1 MIVERIG
8 DVCPYCGTKL
18 DKNSIVCSECLK
30 ENQAGNKFCS
40 YCGASL
46 YSSDSEQDMEGEE
59 SKIYSWS
66 SSGESYDGVYG
77 EMFSKKAGE
86 KEEIDRFPARA
97 ARSLRVW
104 WWGASKTD
112 KFVLLILAVIYMFV
126 ILVGM
131 LGSVLG
137 IGSDVSDEENEIE
150 SQVLYEED
158 GIEVTA
164 VSIEPYYGENSNWIS
179 RLIDKLSYNSQEGYC
194 LELKLEN
201 TGDRTLSITV
211 VDGSV
216 NGYMCNFTEDGE
228 GDVVA
233 YVSAGRTETCTLY
246 FLEDDLEDAGIKTI
260 LEVEF
265 RMEIENAD
273 GDVDISD
280 FMTVTTQSYGE
291 ETQEYDD
298 SGTVAYDEDGLKIV
312 YQGIDQDTEYFY
324 LKFYMENESGQ
335 DIHLI
340 ANAADTVVL
349 NDTYTLY
356 TSEIDID
363 LMDGKKVIHTLRLS
377 KDDLEE
383 YYGLDS
389 TNDFERYAFS
399 YEIVDADTLETIGDT
414 GKITVDLD

>member
-8 DVCPYCGTKL
+8 DVCPYCGAKL
-18 DKNSIVCSECLK
+18 DRNSIVCPSCLK
-30 ENQAGNKFCS
+30 ENYADGKFCR
-40 YCGASL
+40 YCGAAL
-46 YSSDSEQDMEGEE
+46 YSSGQEQNKYGMENSEE
-59 SKIYSWS
+59 SSRGRLPREAWE
-66 SSGESYDGVYG
+66 ESRGNYYK
-77 EMFSKKAGE
+77 ETQKKRRRN
-86 KEEIDRFPARA
+86 RF
-97 ARSLRVW
+97 LY
-104 WWGASKTD
+104 
-112 KFVLLILAVIYMFV
+112 FLFILAGLCVICVVFFG
-126 ILVGM
+126 IQDSNRNR
-131 LGSVLG
+131 GS
-137 IGSDVSDEENEIE
+137 SIE

-164 VSIEPYYGENSNWIS
+164 VSIEPYYVEKSNWIS

-201 TGDRTLSITV
+201 TGDSSLSITV

-216 NGYMCNFTEDGE
+216 NGYLFDFTEDGE

-233 YVSAGRTETCTLY
+233 YVGAGRTETCTLY
-246 FLEDDLEDAGIKTI
+246 FLEDDLKDAGIKTI

-265 RMEIENAD
+265 RMEIENVY
-273 GDVDISD
+273 GDVYTSD

-291 ETQEYDD
+291 ENQEYDD

-324 LKFYMENESGQ
+324 LKFYIENESGQ

-340 ANAADTVVL
+340 ADAADTVVL

-356 TSEIDID
+356 TSGIDIG
-363 LMDGKKVIHTLRLS
+363 LMDGKKVIHTLSFS

-414 GKITVDLD
+414 GKIKVDLD